1 MAIKKKVA
9 VAISAAKAPVKEAE
23 PVSDIDD
30 VFNVSN
36 DSPSQETKKEYE
48 TFMGKD
54 RLVRYAKITWNPKYK
69 GKSLRF
75 VIYADDSCPEA
86 MFGSLADLEYL
97 QKKYP
102 MEKQYFISDNLC
114 KNGRHRFVVYKIHAL
129 SVVDTVEQEDLCS
142 A

>member
-1 MAIKKKVA
+1 MAIKKKPVA
-9 VAISAAKAPVKEAE
+9 AAVSAAKKAE
-23 PVSDIDD
+23 PKAESVSTNNIDD

-36 DSPSQETKKEYE
+36 DAPSQETKKEYE

-54 RLVRYAKITWNPKYK
+54 RLVRYQKITWNPKYK
-69 GKSLRF
+69 GKTLRF

-102 MEKQYFISDNLC
+102 MEKQYFISDNIC
-114 KNGRHRFVVYKIHAL
+114 KNGRHRFVVYRVHAL
-129 SVVDTVEQEDLCS
+129 SVVDTVE
-142 A
+142 

>member
-1 MAIKKKVA
+1 MAIRKKA
-9 VAISAAKAPVKEAE
+9 VATAVEKVAKAPVKEAE
-23 PVSDIDD
+23 PVSTIDD
-30 VFNVSN
+30 VFNVSSN

-75 VIYADDSCPEA
+75 VIYHDDSCPEA

-102 MEKQYFISDNLC
+102 MEKQYFISDNIC
-114 KNGRHRFVVYKIHAL
+114 KNGRHRFVVYRVHAL
-129 SVVDTVEQEDLCS
+129 SVVDTVE
-142 A
+142 